1 VLTPGITQ
9 EADTCVNT
17 GYNIRHLGSWW
28 HLARPTHTRA

>member
-17 GYNIRHLGSWW
+17 GDNAGGRHVC
-28 HLARPTHTRA
+28 